1 MKRWTPQLKTV
12 VFIAF
17 LLLNSFNKQ
26 AVAQAVTT
34 GLLDP
39 ALTSQFN
46 TLELRSAQAN
56 QATYNI
62 LFPVCVTGS
71 NNPACTP
78 AVLSVFKRVRE
89 LVDTANAITG
99 HPGQFSLGVDTASLG
114 FALRWTAPEETS
126 AQGSMTTQFANSQR
140 AALAS
145 HISALRMNT
154 LGIRLADNEN
164 STLPDYDSLFGFH
177 ENHAL
182 GGGAS
187 ADSSE
192 PIWVPWGAFANG
204 AYAWGSKQPTVLED
218 AFDYDGSQLTLGLDR
233 RINEQLVIGLMA
245 GYTNRQIDF
254 NSSLSVVDG
263 GIKSNGFSA
272 VFYGAYNYQIAFVS
286 ASLGGQWLSYDSTRR
301 ITYPSQNPNVASVD
315 ETARSNSHSHALTSS
330 LEAGLDWQRKGFTA
344 EPYLRG
350 DFQYV
355 KAGAFRESGA
365 ANGFDMQFQ
374 AQTLHSFDC
383 AAGLKLQYALTP
395 SFGVIV
401 PFVRTELH
409 HEFSNNS
416 RTVSGSYLDAGA
428 LLNSNASASFNIPT
442 DKADTS
448 YYQVAVGTS
457 MVMQHGL
464 QAFAQYSQVFQLDN
478 YSDHVIAG
486 GIRIEF

>member
-145 HISALRMNT
+145 HISA
-154 LGIRLADNEN
+154 
-164 STLPDYDSLFGFH
+164 
-177 ENHAL
+177 
-182 GGGAS
+182 
-187 ADSSE
+187 
-192 PIWVPWGAFANG
+192 
-204 AYAWGSKQPTVLED
+204 
-218 AFDYDGSQLTLGLDR
+218 
-233 RINEQLVIGLMA
+233 
-245 GYTNRQIDF
+245 
-254 NSSLSVVDG
+254 
-263 GIKSNGFSA
+263 
-272 VFYGAYNYQIAFVS
+272 
-286 ASLGGQWLSYDSTRR
+286 
-301 ITYPSQNPNVASVD
+301 
-315 ETARSNSHSHALTSS
+315 
-330 LEAGLDWQRKGFTA
+330 
-344 EPYLRG
+344 
-350 DFQYV
+350 
-355 KAGAFRESGA
+355 
-365 ANGFDMQFQ
+365 
-374 AQTLHSFDC
+374 
-383 AAGLKLQYALTP
+383 
-395 SFGVIV
+395 
-401 PFVRTELH
+401 
-409 HEFSNNS
+409 
-416 RTVSGSYLDAGA
+416 
-428 LLNSNASASFNIPT
+428 
-442 DKADTS
+442 
-448 YYQVAVGTS
+448 
-457 MVMQHGL
+457 
-464 QAFAQYSQVFQLDN
+464 
-478 YSDHVIAG
+478 
-486 GIRIEF
+486 